1 MFCIFDLLF
10 GSLMTIPSPTP
21 SSTPTLKEALF
32 NKRMLMCI
40 FTGFSSGLPLFVF
53 INMLPA
59 WLNDSHVDIKA
70 IGLMALL
77 QTPYVAKFLW
87 APLLDHF
94 KIGNLGRRRGWVLLI
109 HLALMMALVGMGSF
123 NPATDLA
130 IISLIGI
137 GVAFLSASLD
147 IVIDAYRR
155 ELLPDIELGLGNT
168 IHVNAYKLAGLIPG
182 SLALYLSDTGM
193 SWPIVFMVVAA
204 FLLPSFLMFMITKE
218 PEIKALPPRSL
229 NDAVLLPFK
238 EFFQRKGTIAALEIL
253 LFIFLYKLGDS
264 LATSLATK
272 FYLDLGFTK
281 TEIAIIAKNAGLW
294 CGIVGGMLGGIWM
307 IKLGINRALWIFGF
321 AQWLV
326 IPLFALLAAMG
337 ADKGMLF
344 FVVGAESFGVGFG
357 TAAFVAFIASSTHP
371 AYTATQ
377 LALLTALAAVPRTV
391 INAYS
396 GYMVDSLGWVNFFWL
411 CTALGVPGLLMLV
424 RVAPWSRNNETTAS

>member
-1 MFCIFDLLF
+1 
-10 GSLMTIPSPTP
+10 MTTP
-21 SSTPTLKEALF
+21 SATPSLKEALF

-59 WLNDSHVDIKA
+59 WLNDSHIDIKA
-70 IGLMALL
+70 IGLMAFL

-87 APLLDHF
+87 SPLLDHF
-94 KIGNLGRRRGWVLLI
+94 KIGNLGRRRGWILFI
-109 HLALMMALVGMGSF
+109 HLALMAALVTMGSF

-130 IISLIGI
+130 MISLLGV

-182 SLALYLSDTGM
+182 SLALYLSDTGL
-193 SWPIVFMVVAA
+193 SWPVVFIVVAA
-204 FLLPSFLMFMITKE
+204 FLLPSLIMFIFTKE
-218 PEIKALPPRSL
+218 PEIKALAPRSL
-229 NDAVLLPFK
+229 DEAVILPFK
-238 EFFQRKGTIAALEIL
+238 EFFNRKGVIAALEIL

-272 FYLDLGFTK
+272 FYLDLGFSK

-294 CGIVGGMLGGIWM
+294 CGIIGGMLGGIWM
-307 IKLGINRALWIFGF
+307 IKLGINRALWIFGI

-326 IPLFALLAAMG
+326 IPLFALLAGMG
-337 ADKGMLF
+337 ADKVMLF
-344 FVVGAESFGVGFG
+344 VVVGAEAFGVGLG

-411 CTALGVPGLLMLV
+411 CTALGIPGLLMLI

>member
-1 MFCIFDLLF
+1 
-10 GSLMTIPSPTP
+10 MTTPDVTPPS
-21 SSTPTLKEALF
+21 LKEALL
-32 NKRMLMCI
+32 NRRMLLCI

-77 QTPYVAKFLW
+77 QTPYIAKFLW

-94 KIGNLGRRRGWVLLI
+94 QLGQLGRRRGWILFL
-109 HLALMMALVGMGSF
+109 HLALMATFVLMGSF
-123 NPATDLA
+123 NPATDLLL
-130 IISLIGI
+130 ISLIGVL
-137 GVAFLSASLD
+137 VAFLSASLD

-168 IHVNAYKLAGLIPG
+168 IHVNAYKLAGLVPG
-182 SLALYLSDTGM
+182 SLALYLSDTGL
-193 SWPIVFMVVAA
+193 SWPLVFTVVA
-204 FLLPSFLMFMITKE
+204 LCLIPSFIMFIFAAEPNTKS
-218 PEIKALPPRSL
+218 LPTRSL
-229 NDAVLLPFK
+229 TDAVVLPFK
-238 EFFQRKGTIAALEIL
+238 EFFSRHGVVSALEVL

-272 FYLDLGFTK
+272 FYLDLGFSK

-294 CGIVGGMLGGIWM
+294 CGIAGGILGGIWM
-307 IKLGINRALWIFGF
+307 IKLGINRALWIFGI

-326 IPLFALLAAMG
+326 IPLFAVLAGMEANKAML
-337 ADKGMLF
+337 A
-344 FVVGAESFGVGFG
+344 FVVGAEAFGVGLG
-357 TAAFVAFIASSTHP
+357 TAAFVAFIASSTNP
-371 AYTATQ
+371 NYTATQ

-396 GYMVDSLGWVNFFWL
+396 GYMVDDLGWVNFFWL
-411 CTALGVPGLLMLV
+411 CTILGIPGLLMLI
-424 RVAPWSRNNETTAS
+424 RVAPWNNNQTTAK